1 MTSKLYALKDVAS
14 GEVEHVDLSTGKV
27 YQDSEGLRFTRQ
39 MHQTEQIVT
48 GDGKV
53 MRDPSGRI
61 IPVTTLSDLAAQHYW
76 SNVATVTGRTVQCDM
91 HDESGQLVK
100 MDLAPADVHT
110 NATLAN
116 YAAGYRIAD
125 GVADI
130 ASPVVMVPKQSNV
143 YYTWDKEADFQR
155 KLPNAASPGGQV
167 SEVNPTLSNAT
178 YLTNEYALGGF
189 LPTEVQSNADA
200 PLQPFQKLMQV
211 VVDALR
217 LEREYR
223 VQKLLSTSGNWG
235 SGQVIT
241 IAAGS
246 QWDGGAS
253 SDPVLNLHNA
263 LENSFLPVTGIVW
276 SELVEHDFIRN
287 PAVQKYFTY
296 KDMIDGYPDPSKI
309 SSTLK
314 LPPIYTAR
322 MKYLSAASTL
332 SYIWGNNVILL
343 HQPPQQP
350 PTSQMDVA
358 TSYSFRWNGG
368 TAPDG
373 AITAGFL
380 VRSYFDPKRGGRG
393 GTAVVVAHNDVELM
407 TSKYVGGLLLNAHQ

>member
-1 MTSKLYALKDVAS
+1 MTTQLYALKDVSSGEIEYVDLAS
-14 GEVEHVDLSTGKV
+14 GKV
-27 YQDSEGLRFTRQ
+27 FSDAEGARFERQ
-39 MHQTEQIVT
+39 MYPTEQIVT
-48 GDGKV
+48 GDGKA

-61 IPVTTLSDLAAQHYW
+61 IPVTALSDLAAAHYW
-76 SNVATVTGRTVQCDM
+76 GNVAAVTGRKVQCDA
-91 HDESGQLVK
+91 HGEYGQLVK
-100 MDLAPADVHT
+100 MDLAPSDVHT

-155 KLPNAASPGGQV
+155 KLPNASSPGGAV

-189 LPTEVQSNADA
+189 LPTEVVANADA
-200 PLQPFQKLMQV
+200 PLQPFQKMMQV
-211 VVDALR
+211 IVDALR

-223 VQKLLSTSGNWG
+223 TMKLLTTSSNWN

-246 QWDGGAS
+246 QWDGGAA
-253 SDPVLNLHNA
+253 SDPILNLHNA
-263 LENSFLPVTGIVW
+263 IENSFLPVTGIVW
-276 SELVEHDFIRN
+276 SELVEHDFLRN
-287 PAVQKYFTY
+287 SNVQKYFTY
-296 KDMIDGYPDPSKI
+296 KDMVDGLPDPSKL

-332 SYIWGNNVILL
+332 SYVWGNHAVLL
-343 HQPPQQP
+343 HQPAEQP

-393 GTAVVVAHNDVELM
+393 GTAIICAHNDTELM